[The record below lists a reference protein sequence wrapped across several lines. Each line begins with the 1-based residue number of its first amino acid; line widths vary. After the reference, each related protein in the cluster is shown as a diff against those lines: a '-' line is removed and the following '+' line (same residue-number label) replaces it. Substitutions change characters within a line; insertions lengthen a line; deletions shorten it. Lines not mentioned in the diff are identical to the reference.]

1 MGLTMDCDDNVS
13 ITDTTS
19 ALEQGSINDEKVPEI
34 GAKENH
40 WVAVSRL
47 LVIVLLSIS
56 TFLSCLLLFMFMS
69 EQEESNFESDV
80 SILAS
85 MLLLSTCHR
94 L

>member
-1 MGLTMDCDDNVS
+1 MDCDDNVS
-13 ITDTTS
+13 ITDSSTS
-19 ALEQGSINDEKVPEI
+19 ALEQGSINDGKAPQI
-34 GAKENH
+34 GAKENL
-40 WVAVSRL
+40 WVSISRL

-56 TFLSCLLLFMFMS
+56 TFITCLLLFLFMS

-94 L
+94 F